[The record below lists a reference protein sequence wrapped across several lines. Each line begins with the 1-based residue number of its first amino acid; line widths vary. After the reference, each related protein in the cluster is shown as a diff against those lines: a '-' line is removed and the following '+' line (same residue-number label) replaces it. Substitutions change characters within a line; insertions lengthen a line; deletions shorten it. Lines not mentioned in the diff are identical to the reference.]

1 MDRIFNTTFS
11 LLFIEVNTQD
21 AQQRLSGLPSGSF
34 LVRFSSTHPG
44 CYTIS
49 SLSSNAGIKHQR
61 VSHVA
66 GKGFI
71 LNNQSY
77 ASLEE
82 IIRESNS
89 LFIPCPGSK
98 FQALFV
104 DAPHP
109 ILGYT

>member
-1 MDRIFNTTFS
+1 MKSWFHGE
-11 LLFIEVNTQD
+11 LNTQE

-34 LVRFSSTHPG
+34 LVRFSSTHAG

-49 SLSSNAGIKHQR
+49 SFSSTGGIKHQR
-61 VSHVA
+61 VTFVST
-66 GKGFI
+66 KGFN
-71 LNNQSY
+71 LNNQWY
-77 ASLEE
+77 TSLED

-109 ILGYT
+109 IIGYT